1 MGKKAKS
8 VEEESDEEEEEE
20 TVKPEKVQT
29 ILVLST
35 TKTAKT
41 RNFGTPV
48 LKTTCYSTH
57 DTFTLSDTETDI
69 ETNKLTL
76 NPMEV
81 CVGAYLCTV

>member
-35 TKTAKT
+35 TKTVQK
-41 RNFGTPV
+41 PV
-48 LKTTCYSTH
+48 
-57 DTFTLSDTETDI
+57 TL
-69 ETNKLTL
+69 
-76 NPMEV
+76 
-81 CVGAYLCTV
+81 GHLC